1 MKNKILS
8 FWIFILLFIS
18 SNISAQNTVYVPL
31 YTNSTFTKTIN
42 TSLPVGT
49 TAATANVSNGAATY
63 QIPLLIPPGTN
74 GVQPSLSIAYNS
86 FGGNGQM
93 GYGWGLTGLSSIT
106 RVNKNIYFDG
116 EVKPIEITSNDK
128 FALDGQRL
136 IGLTGTYGSNAA
148 TYGTEYEAFATIT
161 SYGTCGSGPC
171 YFQVET
177 KEGII
182 MEYGNSTDSKFLK
195 NTNVV
200 SWLLNKVRY
209 KDGNYIEYKYL
220 TTNDEPR
227 IDEILYTGNGTTLT
241 PYNKIKFYY
250 SERNDYNKL
259 YVGGKEIQVRYLLD
273 KIVITTENVT
283 SKTYEFKYGNNNISS
298 YLVEVIEKGSA
309 GTQLNSTIFKY
320 GDQPTEFTS
329 DGTDGIGNNIEADFF
344 PGDFDGD
351 GISDI
356 LVAQKA
362 IYNQNGYQFEY
373 HSSIKIYKRN
383 SSNGLFFVAYN
394 KTFNP
399 LSFFKVVNKNR
410 ELGQLACI
418 VNDYTGDGKDDIMM
432 CKMNFAPGGP
442 NYTVDSLSLYTST
455 YASGTDLSFSITNI
469 NPYINDSNCPGI
481 YNWVYAEEG
490 EGTFFFPGDYD
501 GDGATD
507 YITILSN
514 GIGYK
519 AFISFPR
526 TNIYNKRITNLGWV
540 PSINCYITN
549 QMWINSDYHKVIN
562 FDGDSKE
569 DLMLTTGYGTAI
581 YSFVPSGSDYNA
593 IELYFN
599 GFPTQWHLIYCGDFN
614 GDGRTDFLTRNDLNN
629 TNAPWSIAIN
639 NSNGGFNES
648 MIPFSEHNPQIT
660 EANVGDNDDLLL
672 VADFNGDGKTD
683 ILMAFKDTETTSKI
697 VIRYSKGINY
707 WHIINYISYNGRF
720 SRKYSSIFDLNGDG
734 RSDFVNRRNL
744 YPISIYYVR
753 KEGQENLM
761 QKIKNGIDYDVS
773 FNYLNMT
780 NSQIYT
786 KGTTSSF
793 PLIDIKAPLYLVQNI
808 GVEDGIGGY
817 IYTQYLYE
825 EAKLHKQG
833 KGFLGFKKIISN
845 SSSSGIKNISEN
857 EFITS
862 NYIALP
868 KKSMTYRLSGNTL
881 INETTNTNLI
891 VDKGNKRFWNKITNI
906 YQNKAMAGG
915 FVNTDLLYDVYGN
928 VTSSTTNTN
937 NIESAII
944 STVYGQYG
952 TPVPAKLTSITKSNT
967 RSGQTEYST
976 TSTYQYNSLGQ
987 LTSNT
992 DFSTKPKSVTTNYT
1006 YDSYGNI
1013 LTSTISPTG
1022 MTARTTTYTYEAKK
1036 RFKASVKNTLDQTA
1050 SFTYDGKWGTVLTA
1064 TGVDGLTTT
1073 NTYDEFGRLSTTI
1086 PPALSGQSF
1095 TISNTYGW
1103 DIDATDKTV
1112 SYKQITHPGEPDVK
1126 VWVDIIGREVKSQ
1139 VESSQ
1144 STTTLEKTTYDS
1156 KGNVLTKTVPFKTGE
1171 SYITSNFS
1179 YDDINRIT
1187 STTDNLQRTSSYVYS
1202 FLSGNSTVTITAP
1215 GNQVSSKKTDA
1226 TGKIIEATDGGGTLY
1241 YTYYSHGNLKE
1252 IKLGNT
1258 VIVANEY
1265 DDYARQTKL
1274 TDINAG
1280 ITTYATDALGQ
1291 ITSSVNANNQ
1301 TLVYSY
1307 DVLGRKTYYGRS
1319 EGSSSYEYY
1328 TSGNGAKTNLL
1339 KKVTNYGSITEEYDY
1354 DAIGRLTSDI
1364 VTIDGTANTTTY
1376 TYTNY
1381 HDIDKVTYPSG
1392 FVADY
1397 NYDANGFLT
1406 NIKNGTGTVTLFTAG
1421 ALNGL
1426 GQTKAY
1432 TLGNGKSSTRT
1443 YNYGF
1448 PTNYYTN
1455 GSGIQNLTMDWF
1467 YVTGNMKSRKDN
1479 LFNLTD
1485 EFEYDDLNRLKRSY
1499 MVTQSDI
1506 VLTYNNNGNINYK
1519 TDAGNYT
1526 YNGSKINAVSNITNQ
1541 HNLVPQ
1547 DEQNISYTSF
1557 FQPKLLTES
1566 NKNLEY
1572 IYSHDDQRIK
1582 SVLKINNVVNTTRY
1596 YFGDYERQIKNGI
1609 TSHIHYIAA
1618 DPGLICIVERIGTTD
1633 NYYYTYTDHLGSIL
1647 TATNSTGTVI
1657 TRQNFDSWGRKRHP
1671 VTWSYTNPP
1680 AVPDWLYRGYTGHE
1694 MVPEFGL
1701 INMNGR
1707 MYDPINGRMLSTDN
1721 YVQDPGSTQGLNR
1734 YTYAMNNPLRY
1745 TDPSGEILT
1754 WSINNDGFSIGLNFT
1769 PGGVPLGFGLNI
1781 GWNDGFSLGLY
1792 GEIGPRIGGSG
1803 LGGGFGVQQSIGY
1816 NFKYNSWNTTTTDMA
1831 YASFG
1836 PFNAGGMYSETYDI
1850 TNKTLSTSW
1859 GVSVGLGYGYGG
1871 SGVGINIG
1879 YGSNGWSYGIGGYY
1893 TSPGPS
1899 GWQTPDLY
1907 SDIIQYN
1914 GHSDLCCAGP
1924 GDPPKTGN
1932 KKYVNGPYGEVT
1944 VYTYNGKEWVF
1955 TRHIPGSGAIQPTD
1969 SPIEWFIGGGVLKK
1983 GYETLSIGS
1992 GGLKQWFRFG
2002 PSFSKTLNQK
2012 ISYSIRW
2019 GASPKYSYKITDP
2032 TFRYINQSFRNTKIP
2047 INNWRFNDPGHF
2059 HIFK

>member
-74 GVQPSLSIAYNS
+74 GVQPELSIAYNS

-93 GYGWGLTGLSSIT
+93 GLGWGLTGLSSIT

-195 NTNVV
+195 NTTVV

-227 IDEILYTGNGTTLT
+227 IDEILYTGNSTSLT
-241 PYNKIKFYY
+241 PYNKLKFYY

-283 SKTYEFKYGNNNISS
+283 SKTYEFKYGNNNIIS

-320 GDQPTEFTS
+320 GDQPTEFSTDVPTNYFLNNQDVEIIPGDFNG
-329 DGTDGIGNNIEADFF
+329 DGKTDILAATWAIHTENNISFKYHPSFVIYTRSSPDGLFAPAYSYVFNPNEYFQIIWKGKQPNQLGIQASDYNGDGLDDIMINKLSAPIGGGEACIVESFNLFTSNFSNGNLTFTVNTIMPYISTTSGCLGPYNYFGPNAGDGQFFF
-344 PGDFDGD
+344 PGDF
-351 GISDI
+351 
-356 LVAQKA
+356 
-362 IYNQNGYQFEY
+362 N
-373 HSSIKIYKRN
+373 
-383 SSNGLFFVAYN
+383 
-394 KTFNP
+394 
-399 LSFFKVVNKNR
+399 
-410 ELGQLACI
+410 
-418 VNDYTGDGKDDIMM
+418 
-432 CKMNFAPGGP
+432 
-442 NYTVDSLSLYTST
+442 
-455 YASGTDLSFSITNI
+455 
-469 NPYINDSNCPGI
+469 
-481 YNWVYAEEG
+481 
-490 EGTFFFPGDYD
+490 

-507 YITILSN
+507 FITIL
-514 GIGYK
+514 GGAGGYK
-519 AFISFPR
+519 AFISFPKLNLYHVQI
-526 TNIYNKRITNLGWV
+526 TNINSG
-540 PSINCYITN
+540 CYI
-549 QMWINSDYHKVIN
+549 SDWVWLGAKFHNVID
-562 FDGDSKE
+562 FDGDGKAELMMTNGNVQSKTKIYTFQP
-569 DLMLTTGYGTAI
+569 DGSNYKAI
-581 YSFVPSGSDYNA
+581 T
-593 IELYFN
+593 LYDA
-599 GFPTQWHLIYCGDFN
+599 GFPTVWHRFFC
-614 GDGRTDFLTRNDLNN
+614 
-629 TNAPWSIAIN
+629 
-639 NSNGGFNES
+639 
-648 MIPFSEHNPQIT
+648 
-660 EANVGDNDDLLL
+660 
-672 VADFNGDGKTD
+672 ADFNGDGKTD
-683 ILMAFKDTETTSKI
+683 ILARNDPNNTNNPWTIGINNGTIFNETSFSFNYAPVLTENDDDFSDDLFIIADFNGDGKSDIFMSRPLGSPYAIKDI
-697 VIRYSKGINY
+697 YYSKGNSFY
-707 WHIINYISYNGRF
+707 LSAELSNSNLNLSSKYNNA
-720 SRKYSSIFDLNGDG
+720 FDLNGDG
-734 RSDFVNRRNL
+734 RADFVNRQGL
-744 YPISIYYVR
+744 GTLVFYYI
-753 KEGQENLM
+753 KKNGQENLM

-833 KGFLGFKKIISN
+833 KGFIGFKKIIAN

-881 INETTNTNLI
+881 INEITNTNLI

-906 YQNKAMAGG
+906 YQNKAMEGG
-915 FVNTDLLYDVYGN
+915 FVNTDLLYDDYGN
-928 VTSSTTNTN
+928 VTASTTNTN
-937 NIESAII
+937 NIESAVIT
-944 STVYGQYG
+944 SVFGQYG
-952 TPVPAKLTSITKSNT
+952 TPVPSKPTSITKSNT
-967 RSGQTEYST
+967 RSGQTVYST

-1050 SFTYDGKWGTVLTA
+1050 SFTYDGKWGAVLTT

-1073 NTYDEFGRLSTTI
+1073 NTYDEFGRLLTTI

-1103 DIDATDKTV
+1103 DINTV
-1112 SYKQITHPGEPDVK
+1112 DNTISYKQITHPGEPDVK
-1126 VWVDIIGREVKSQ
+1126 VWVDIIGREVKKQ

-1226 TGKIIEATDGGGTLY
+1226 TGKVIEATDGGGTLY
-1241 YTYYSHGNLKE
+1241 YTYYSHGNPKE
-1252 IKLGNT
+1252 IKLGTT
-1258 VIVANEY
+1258 VMVANEY

-1557 FQPKLLTES
+1557 FQPKILTES

-1647 TATNSTGTVI
+1647 TVTNNTGTVI
-1657 TRQNFDSWGRKRHP
+1657 ARQNFDSWGRKRHP

-1721 YVQDPGSTQGLNR
+1721 YVQNPGSTQGMNR

-1745 TDPSGEILT
+1745 TDPSGEIAIVDDILIGATIGAIVGVITNGVGNTIHNQPFFQGAGKAALWGGVAGALSGGIGGLASEMLVSGSTMIEVGLFQAVAHGWAGSAVALMQGQEPFTPFAIGIGSSITGSLLQNTHWSLQVLSGGVIGGTVSELT
-1754 WSINNDGFSIGLNFT
+1754 GGNFIDGFSTGLITAGLNHAMHSFT
-1769 PGGVPLGFGLNI
+1769 NGTFKNEISEEDYFNLSDKKKLKYVEVPVDAIVKEVEQVAVSTITPTGTVTVKNTDVTEIWGKTKWVREKNLIRSLN
-1781 GWNDGFSLGLY
+1781 SSKCLY
-1792 GEIGPRIGGSG
+1792 YSFNGRITTQI
-1803 LGGGFGVQQSIGY
+1803 FY
-1816 NFKYNSWNTTTTDMA
+1816 N
-1831 YASFG
+1831 
-1836 PFNAGGMYSETYDI
+1836 TY
-1850 TNKTLSTSW
+1850 K
-1859 GVSVGLGYGYGG
+1859 
-1871 SGVGINIG
+1871 
-1879 YGSNGWSYGIGGYY
+1879 YY
-1893 TSPGPS
+1893 TSGF
-1899 GWQTPDLY
+1899 LY
-1907 SDIIQYN
+1907 IMNY
-1914 GHSDLCCAGP
+1914 
-1924 GDPPKTGN
+1924 TGN
-1932 KKYVNGPYGEVT
+1932 VLYPSNVKPVIYKNRALYPGGDMTKYLNL
-1944 VYTYNGKEWVF
+1944 
-1955 TRHIPGSGAIQPTD
+1955 
-1969 SPIEWFIGGGVLKK
+1969 LK
-1983 GYETLSIGS
+1983 
-1992 GGLKQWFRFG
+1992 
-2002 PSFSKTLNQK
+2002 
-2012 ISYSIRW
+2012 
-2019 GASPKYSYKITDP
+2019 
-2032 TFRYINQSFRNTKIP
+2032 
-2047 INNWRFNDPGHF
+2047 
-2059 HIFK
+2059 